1 MNADTTDQVRT
12 EVPAWRLW
20 ENPLLRRFARSR
32 LRPRDLALGLCIT
45 LLLSSFIVGISY
57 SIGIRTESDP
67 VSAARSAIIPLL
79 LLQGFILFVMG
90 TAQVSGG
97 MITERDE
104 GSVDYQRLVP
114 MAPLTKVVGYLFGLP
129 LREYLLAA
137 SSLPFTA
144 WAMARGHV
152 PASAWAPLFWVV
164 FTTAITY
171 HATGLLTGTVVRNR
185 RWAFLISIGMVFSLY
200 TVIPQLAKFGLVFF
214 KYLTITPVFYESLPD
229 LLSGRSGATLRI
241 GQQFFP
247 TPRFFDLGLPEV
259 VFTTLSQAGLIGLFL
274 VMLCRRWRQAESHLL
289 SQFWAVGTYIAVQVV
304 LLGHALPL
312 IDPGDLFPSRN
323 LRWFT
328 SPGFDWKPD
337 PREALVM
344 IAVYGLFSTGLA
356 CVLAGIIT
364 PDRERQVRGWRRALK
379 NGEDRLPPFSD
390 TDSATLSSVILSLC
404 GGIGWYLF
412 TRALLESHW
421 FPGHHADLGVL
432 IIDCLILMAVTG
444 SLQALW
450 DAEGGRVVGMA
461 VLLVGALPLM
471 AGAIIAIIA
480 NDYLHVGIWVASIS
494 PFSLPASAPVALLSL
509 VDSDT
514 LAVRPTRGAARF
526 GWLVWGLVA
535 VWLTGRMRTR
545 RGLLRR
551 HIFGDSPQTGRGA
564 RASGGS
570 QTDAAPEA

>member
-1 MNADTTDQVRT
+1 MTADTTDSVPT
-12 EVPAWRLW
+12 DVPAWRLW
-20 ENPLLRRFARSR
+20 ENPLLRRHARSR
-32 LRPRDLALGLCIT
+32 LRPRDLALGQCIT
-45 LLLSSFIVGISY
+45 LVLSAFIVGISY
-57 SIGIRTESDP
+57 SLGIRNDADP
-67 VSAARSAIIPLL
+67 ANAARSAIIPLL

-104 GSVDYQRLVP
+104 GGVDYQRLVP

-152 PASAWAPLFWVV
+152 PASAWAPLYWVV
-164 FTTAITY
+164 FTTAVTY

-229 LLSGRSGATLRI
+229 LLSERSGAALRI

-259 VFTTLSQAGLIGLFL
+259 VFTTLSQAGLIGLFV
-274 VMLCRRWRQAESHLL
+274 VMLCRRWRQEESHLL
-289 SQFWAVGTYIAVQVV
+289 SQFWAVGAYIAVQVV

-323 LRWFT
+323 FRWFT
-328 SPGFDWKPD
+328 SLGFDWKPD
-337 PREALVM
+337 PREALAM

-379 NGEDRLPPFSD
+379 NGEDRLPPFGD
-390 TDSATLSSVILSLC
+390 TDSATLGTLVVSLA
-404 GGIGWYLF
+404 GGGGWYLF
-412 TRALLESHW
+412 TRALLESRW
-421 FPGHHADLGVL
+421 FPGHHAGLEILVVH
-432 IIDCLILMAVTG
+432 CLILFAVTG
-444 SLQALW
+444 SLQALL
-450 DAEGGRVVGMA
+450 DAEGGRIVGMG
-461 VLLVGALPLM
+461 LLFVGVLPLL
-471 AGAIIAIIA
+471 AGAIIAGVD
-480 NDYLHVGIWVASIS
+480 NDHLHLGIWVAGVS
-494 PFSLPASAPVALLSL
+494 PLSLPASAPVALLSL
-509 VDSDT
+509 ADSDA
-514 LAVRPTRGAARF
+514 LAVLPTRGAARF

-535 VWLTGRMRTR
+535 LWLTLRMRTR

-551 HIFGDSPQTGRGA
+551 HILGDHSHAGRGA
-564 RASGGS
+564 GGS
-570 QTDAAPEA
+570 GRARPDAASEA